1 MLVKPE
7 ELQDRYRSMDT
18 GELLDLAA
26 EEALSDTARY
36 VLNEE
41 LQERNAAPDIGRM
54 LAAGNKRQRLRRRHA
69 HYVPNLGHRLLHGW
83 AALLAPPLLYVA
95 GWLHPATLT
104 VAIILAWCLSTLL
117 VRGLWR
123 TPLPPQ
129 LYYSA
134 LWGLPLFYGLLYY
147 GVYTLLYAHFQA

>member
-18 GELLDLAA
+18 AELLDLAA
-26 EEALSDTARY
+26 DEALSDTARY

-41 LQERNAAPDIGRM
+41 LQARNAAPDIGRM
-54 LAAGNKRQRLRRRHA
+54 LTAGKQRRRLRRRHA
-69 HYVPNLGHRLLHGW
+69 HYVPDLWHRLIHLW

-95 GWLHPATLT
+95 GWLHPAILT
-104 VAIILAWCLSTLL
+104 ASIILAWWLSSYL

-123 TPLPPQ
+123 APLPPL
-129 LYYSA
+129 LYRCA

-147 GVYTLLYAHFQA
+147 GIYTVLYAHIQA